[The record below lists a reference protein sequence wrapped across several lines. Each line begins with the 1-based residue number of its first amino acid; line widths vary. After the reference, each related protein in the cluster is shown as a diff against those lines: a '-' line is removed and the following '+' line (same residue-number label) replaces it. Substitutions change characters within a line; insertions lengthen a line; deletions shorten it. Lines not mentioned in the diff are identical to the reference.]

1 MPNLGPVLGFFMGGG
16 GAARKPRE
24 QVSYGDIGGL
34 HSRQQAADKQ
44 AAAKSGVVHGAAHG
58 AGSQIPAKRLWEQV
72 QDTFRATGTTARR
85 NKDGTFSMGF
95 DFAKDLEPQD
105 FYSEKTG
112 QYRTMGDD
120 FGPTQLLKQFQG
132 SNRGS
137 GGYIAQIPR
146 YSVAETRKTGNKFD
160 KQNFMALGKHSGQ
173 KYLSPGSEHMMK
185 RQRNSYGGARSVT
198 RKFL

>member
-1 MPNLGPVLGFFMGGG
+1 MNFGF
-16 GAARKPRE
+16 
-24 QVSYGDIGGL
+24 
-34 HSRQQAADKQ
+34 
-44 AAAKSGVVHGAAHG
+44 GVHKEA
-58 AGSQIPAKRLWEQV
+58 
-72 QDTFRATGTTARR
+72 
-85 NKDGTFSMGF
+85 
-95 DFAKDLEPQD
+95 QD

-112 QYRTMGDD
+112 QFRVRGDD